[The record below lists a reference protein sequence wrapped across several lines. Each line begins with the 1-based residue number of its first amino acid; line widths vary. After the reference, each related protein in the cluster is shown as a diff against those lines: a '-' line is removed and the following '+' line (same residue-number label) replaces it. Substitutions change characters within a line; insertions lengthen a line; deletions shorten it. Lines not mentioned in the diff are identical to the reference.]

1 MTTAATAACPSCC
14 SSSSSS
20 VVAAAVTL
28 PTMTAATSKSSA
40 QEIRC
45 WLETFA
51 QCVREVDYDRA
62 REMFDLDVVGFGTFA
77 AMLIGREALIE
88 GQWKNIW
95 GCTRGFRFLLDAAHA
110 DVSSD
115 GDMAFVASPWV
126 SQGRDAAGNWYD
138 RLGRCT
144 LVLRKRTRDGAWLCI
159 HSHYSRQP
167 APEKVG
173 AGVTP
178 A

>member
-1 MTTAATAACPSCC
+1 MTTATARPST
-14 SSSSSS
+14 
-20 VVAAAVTL
+20 VV
-28 PTMTAATSKSSA
+28 PTAATKSSA
-40 QEIRC
+40 QEIRE

-62 REMFDLDVVGFGTFA
+62 RDMFDPDVVGFGTFA
-77 AMLIGREALIE
+77 AMLVGREALID

-95 GCTRGFRFLLDAAHA
+95 GCTRGFRFLLEGAHL
-110 DVSSD
+110 DISTI
-115 GDMAFVASPWV
+115 GDMAFVASPWI
-126 SQGRDAAGNWYD
+126 SEGRDSAGNWYD

-144 LVLRKRTRDGAWLCI
+144 LVLRKDAGGAWLCI

-167 APEKVG
+167 TPGKVG
-173 AGVTP
+173 EGVTP

>member
-1 MTTAATAACPSCC
+1 MWNISFPMTTATTARPGPA
-14 SSSSSS
+14 
-20 VVAAAVTL
+20 VVASAVS
-28 PTMTAATSKSSA
+28 PTTSKSSA
-40 QEIRC
+40 AEEIRG

-77 AMLIGREALIE
+77 PMLIGREALID

-115 GDMAFVASPWV
+115 GEMAFVASPWL

-167 APEKVG
+167 TPEKVG